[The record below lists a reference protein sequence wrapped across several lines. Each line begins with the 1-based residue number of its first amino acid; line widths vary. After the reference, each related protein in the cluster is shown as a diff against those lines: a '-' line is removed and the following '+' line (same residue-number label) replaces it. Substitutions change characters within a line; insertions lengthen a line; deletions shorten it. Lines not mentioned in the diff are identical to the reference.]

1 MVTVEIHG
9 GLVGGREERGGN
21 VLTAEPPDHCTRV
34 KGPIANLEEIVVGL
48 SGKVEELN
56 VGS

>member
-1 MVTVEIHG
+1 MEIHG